1 MYDPYLKNDIS
12 ETSYLIYKHGTKFN
26 YKKNQIIFKP
36 GDKVNDFYYVDEG
49 SIRYLITS
57 FYGVEHVIMILKKGG
72 FFGAVPLSLGSY
84 VQNISLVTETPTVVY
99 KINKKLYN
107 SLIKTSDDF
116 RDKVIAGLSD
126 NVSVL
131 INQITNLSFTSAK
144 ERLYDFYLNS
154 VDIDSSS
161 DNVWYGLNTQFTQE
175 DLASI
180 IGVSRMS
187 IYKIIKEL
195 CEEDFIR
202 IINRRLEVKMC

>member
-1 MYDPYLKNDIS
+1 M
-12 ETSYLIYKHGTKFN
+12 
-26 YKKNQIIFKP
+26 
-36 GDKVNDFYYVDEG
+36 
-49 SIRYLITS
+49 
-57 FYGVEHVIMILKKGG
+57 
-72 FFGAVPLSLGSY
+72 
-84 VQNISLVTETPTVVY
+84 VTETPTVVY